1 MVGLTDWKL
10 VQVGQRVSAVVN
22 LVCGDLQGVGSCHL
36 CQSVDRQAAKLWVRG
51 SMPQGSTF
59 CLLDVRVSA
68 VNPVVLD
75 LDGQSSV
82 VPVPACRLSAVPKV
96 VELCSGLGAFTG
108 VLPRVS
114 MTAAAGVA
122 PCTSWG

>member
-1 MVGLTDWKL
+1 MVTFKGLDHVTFASQLTDRQQSFGL
-10 VQVGQRVSAVVN
+10 EAPCHRAPPS
-22 LVCGDLQGVGSCHL
+22 VCWTSG
-36 CQSVDRQAAKLWVRG
+36 
-51 SMPQGSTF
+51 
-59 CLLDVRVSA
+59 VSA

-96 VELCSGLGAFTG
+96 VELCSGLGAFTS